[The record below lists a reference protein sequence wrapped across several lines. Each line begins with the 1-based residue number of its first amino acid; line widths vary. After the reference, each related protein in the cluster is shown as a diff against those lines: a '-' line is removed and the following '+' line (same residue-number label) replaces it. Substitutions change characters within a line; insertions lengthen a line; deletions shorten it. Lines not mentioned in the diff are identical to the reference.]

1 MNNGVNYTIISRPSY
16 ITFKCP
22 FCHEEVEVN
31 FEEVDFN
38 TDYWGDGAWC
48 DCPECG
54 EEVELDDYEYDQENN
69 IMKAYLVEQ
78 PAIDWCQ
85 DYAMVIIAEDERHA
99 ERKARVSS
107 DDFKKCQQITIT
119 EIDMNEEQCVLTA
132 NTGAQEK

>member
-1 MNNGVNYTIISRPSY
+1 MNNGVNYIIISRPSY

-69 IMKAYLVEQ
+69 IMKAYLV
-78 PAIDWCQ
+78 I
-85 DYAMVIIAEDERHA
+85 
-99 ERKARVSS
+99 
-107 DDFKKCQQITIT
+107 
-119 EIDMNEEQCVLTA
+119 
-132 NTGAQEK
+132 GG